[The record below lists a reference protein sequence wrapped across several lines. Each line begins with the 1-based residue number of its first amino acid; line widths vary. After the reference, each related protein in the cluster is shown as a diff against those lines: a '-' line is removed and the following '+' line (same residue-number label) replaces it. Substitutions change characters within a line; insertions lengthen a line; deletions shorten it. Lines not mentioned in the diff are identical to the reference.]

1 MSEIDKAIA
10 SLELGIK
17 TYQNMLSGFNR
28 PLDDAVKIINDEIQS
43 YKLAI
48 QALEKQIPKA
58 LTHEATI
65 YACGTCPNCKNVVR
79 ERNQTFDYRYCHFC
93 GQRLGGIEETI
104 S

>member
-1 MSEIDKAIA
+1 MEPSKAIQI
-10 SLELGIK
+10 IK
-17 TYQNMLSGFNR
+17 DLSFRLAKDGLTKQANNM
-28 PLDDAVKIINDEIQS
+28 
-43 YKLAI
+43 AI

-93 GQRLGGIEETI
+93 GQKLDGGEDANP
-104 S
+104 